1 MKKVTGQSLRL
12 GGMLIEMIGVMGV
25 MTGKGDI
32 ASLRLR
38 LPSGGEVSPAWI
50 AVVLGFVIW
59 LVGTI
64 IVASSRSSRPKL

>member
-38 LPSGGEVSPAWI
+38 LPGGGEVSPAWI
-50 AVVLGFVIW
+50 AVVLGFLIW

-64 IVASSRSSRPKL
+64 LVSSARPSRPKL

>member
-1 MKKVTGQSLRL
+1 MRKVTGQNLRL

-32 ASLRLR
+32 APLRLR
-38 LPSGGEVSPAWI
+38 LPGGGVASPAWI

-64 IVASSRSSRPKL
+64 IVTSSRPSRPKL